1 MVTTADASTFT
12 KKDRD
17 AIRLEFMDR
26 FGSAV
31 SINEGFWLRLWKSG
45 PLKGQPKIP
54 AAVQSLIA
62 RDLVRIVEE
71 EDRPP
76 RARFT
81 QDGFRALVAMAD
93 DPRAFQPPERY
104 SHLLAEIEDLRGDLS
119 QY

>member
-1 MVTTADASTFT
+1 MSTDVPIFT

-17 AIRLEFMDR
+17 AIRLEFMER

-31 SINEGFWLRLWKSG
+31 SINEGFWLRLWRSG

-54 AAVQSLIA
+54 AAVQSLIE
-62 RDLVRIVEE
+62 RGLVRVVEA

-81 QDGFRALVAMAD
+81 HDGF
-93 DPRAFQPPERY
+93 
-104 SHLLAEIEDLRGDLS
+104 
-119 QY
+119 

>member
-1 MVTTADASTFT
+1 MSTRPSAGCGIMTVSTESPTFT

-31 SINEGFWLRLWKSG
+31 SINEGFWLRLWRSG

-54 AAVQSLIA
+54 AAVQSLID
-62 RDLVRIVEE
+62 RGLVRVVEE

-93 DPRAFQPPERY
+93 DPRAFQP
-104 SHLLAEIEDLRGDLS
+104 
-119 QY
+119 